1 MSTAGRCP
9 HLDPSEPPPSASG
22 SLSGGGFPAPE
33 APGPLRASQS
43 REVAE
48 LLEINQCTPAE
59 VADLLDP
66 DRNAADLAELLAS
79 IDRCTADLAALV
91 LDADRY
97 TAELAELLEGHGL

>member
-33 APGPLRASQS
+33 APGPLRAVQS
-43 REVAE
+43 LEV
-48 LLEINQCTPAE
+48 
-59 VADLLDP
+59 
-66 DRNAADLAELLAS
+66 AELLAS
-79 IDRCTADLAALV
+79 IDRCAADLAALV

-97 TAELAELLEGHGL
+97 TAELADLLEAHGL

>member
-33 APGPLRASQS
+33 APGPLRAVQS
-43 REVAE
+43 LEV
-48 LLEINQCTPAE
+48 
-59 VADLLDP
+59 
-66 DRNAADLAELLAS
+66 AELLAS

-97 TAELAELLEGHGL
+97 TAELADLLEAHGL

>member
-9 HLDPSEPPPSASG
+9 HLDPSEPPERAPV

-33 APGPLRASQS
+33 ALDPLRAVQS
-43 REVAE
+43 LEV
-48 LLEINQCTPAE
+48 
-59 VADLLDP
+59 
-66 DRNAADLAELLAS
+66 AELLAS

>member
-48 LLEINQCTPAE
+48 LL
-59 VADLLDP
+59 
-66 DRNAADLAELLAS
+66 AS